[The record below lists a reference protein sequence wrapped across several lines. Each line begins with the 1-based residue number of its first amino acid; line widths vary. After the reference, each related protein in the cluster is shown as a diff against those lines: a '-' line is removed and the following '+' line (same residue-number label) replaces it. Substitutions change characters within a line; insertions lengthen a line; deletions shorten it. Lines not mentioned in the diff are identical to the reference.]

1 MSMHNWAYGLC
12 HPGAYCKEARDD
24 GSRSPQ
30 DEACQIRKGPLRSR
44 HISSKARNICKLTR
58 VGL

>member
-1 MSMHNWAYGLC
+1 MGMRNWAYGLC

-24 GSRSPQ
+24 GSRTPQ

-44 HISSKARNICKLTR
+44 HISSKARNIC
-58 VGL
+58 